1 MTTYE
6 FTVVIQC
13 SPELTEE
20 IADRLYEAGCDDGK
34 PATRDGVLS
43 IDFNRRGSS
52 LQGAIASAIRDVQST
67 GLTVDR
73 VVIEAAS
80 LPRGSTAESMVDPH
94 ARRFS
99 IVELL
104 AGVAALAI
112 GFAWP
117 FMLPAVAALFLIRA
131 GVGLA
136 QTVLIVLLGFPVV
149 VWLYDWLL
157 RFLR

>member
-6 FTVVIQC
+6 FTLVLKG
-13 SPELTEE
+13 SPGLTDEL
-20 IADRLYEAGCDDGK
+20 ANQLYEAGCDDGK
-34 PATRDGVLS
+34 PATRNGVLS
-43 IDFNRRGSS
+43 VDFSRRGSS
-52 LQGAIASAIRDVQST
+52 LQGAIASAIRDVQSA
-67 GLTVDR
+67 GLAVDQ
-73 VVIEAAS
+73 VVIQAPS
-80 LPRGSTAESMVDPH
+80 LPVGSPADSADDPH

-149 VWLYDWLL
+149 VWLYGWLI
-157 RFLR
+157 RFFH